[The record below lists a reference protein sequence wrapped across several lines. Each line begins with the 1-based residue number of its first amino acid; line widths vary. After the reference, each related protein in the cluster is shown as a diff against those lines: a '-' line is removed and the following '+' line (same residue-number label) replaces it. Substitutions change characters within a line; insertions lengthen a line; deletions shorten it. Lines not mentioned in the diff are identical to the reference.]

1 MICSRNKSIVAFSV
15 AALFL
20 SAALPS
26 WAGIT
31 GSISGTVS
39 DPTGAVMVGVTVTV
53 TSASTGVR
61 STAVSDAKG
70 FYRFPSLN
78 VDTYEVSVA
87 QAGFRPF
94 VESGVRID
102 ANSAIQIDIQLQ
114 LGQQTDTLTVNSNT
128 LQVETQSTQMGDVIE
143 GETITSV
150 PLNGRSYLDLLALQP
165 GVSPYTGD
173 DTAGGTVAAPIS
185 GSLSNGTQSIN
196 GGRPEANGFMVNGAD
211 AEEGIHNGAAIVPN
225 LDSIAEF
232 RIITNNFNAEYGNY
246 SGGQINVVT
255 KSGSNQFHGDLFEFL
270 RNTDLDAANYFSG
283 RGDFKQNQ
291 FGGTFGGPI
300 KKNKLFF
307 FVDYQG
313 TRQILG
319 ATQFYPVPT
328 SNDRQGNLLDQASS
342 FAIGTDQASN
352 PIATTVG
359 FQNWANVLAAR
370 LGESTGQV
378 AVGEPYYYTAGMVN
392 PATINP
398 TTGIGVPYTNNCT
411 SNNPTTGC
419 VFPNAY
425 IPPSSWDFAAAGM
438 LQYIPQANGGNG
450 TTYSTSAFNEN
461 LTDNK
466 EGLRLD
472 ASLGKHMLFGYYFI
486 DKYNVSNPYAAVTVP
501 GFTAITHGLAQ
512 MINVGVTS
520 TLSNSSVNDVRLVFL
535 RNVNYIDNPQG
546 GAGVSLSSLGFNT
559 PWGSSGGIGSVSPAL
574 AGVPN
579 MVFNN
584 YSFGVPFTTFDQ
596 RNNTFQVIDNFTRI
610 VGTHTFQFGADVHY
624 DQINLTGFTGQNG
637 SFTFTGA
644 ETGLDFA
651 DFLIG
656 APSSFIQGSPDIEH
670 TRSKYYGAYAQDSWR
685 VRPTLTL
692 NYGLRWEASTPWY
705 DTRNMIETLIV
716 GEQSQV
722 FPDAPAG
729 LVLPGDP
736 GVPRTLAP
744 TKYTNFAPR
753 FGLAYSP
760 KVENGLLAKL
770 FGGPGNTSIRAGYGL
785 FYQSIQQADTE
796 QEIGDAPY
804 GFFYQ
809 NPTPPELFSPFVDR
823 TTGLTEPN
831 DFPFQF
837 PPANVSAKNP
847 DTSFPWGLVEPIS
860 GGNYFYNKNVLPYS
874 QDFELSVQRQIG
886 QRTVATLSYVGTVG
900 HKLLTFVESNP
911 GNEALCV
918 QLSNPA
924 ILQPNTPACGP
935 FGENGVYTIANGTQI
950 NGTRYPFGP
959 NFGSNAYMKSM
970 ANSSYNSFQASL
982 QHNDKHAQFML
993 AYTWSK
999 SMDNGS
1005 GTLDATNPYNPRQS
1019 RALSIFD
1026 VPQIFV
1032 ASYTIQL
1039 PFDKWSGDGALA
1051 RGLTGGWAL
1060 SGITTFASGQPV
1072 QLTETD
1078 DNSLSGTFL
1087 APVDAPSYADNGSKL
1102 YIDRNPRHGL
1112 PYFNPNYFAQEPFG
1126 QIGDVMR
1133 RFFTGPGINNFNLAL
1148 LKNTKITESKELQF
1162 RAEAFNVFNHAQF
1175 QIPTSSGDFNNTGV
1189 DGFGYATTA
1198 RDPRIMQ
1205 LGLKLL
1211 F

>member
-1 MICSRNKSIVAFSV
+1 MRSVWNSIVL
-15 AALFL
+15 AAVLFT
-20 SAALPS
+20 AIIAR
-26 WAGIT
+26 AGIT
-31 GSISGTVS
+31 GSISGTVK
-39 DPTGAVMVGVTVTV
+39 DPSGAVMPGVTVTV
-53 TSASTGVR
+53 TSISTGVR
-61 STAVSDAKG
+61 STTITDGKG
-70 FYRFPSLN
+70 FYGFPTLN
-78 VDTYEVSVA
+78 VDTYGVA
-87 QAGFRPF
+87 VAHAGFRPF

-102 ANSAIQIDIQLQ
+102 ANSAILIDIQLQ
-114 LGQQTDTLTVNSNT
+114 LGQLSDTVTVQSNT

-143 GETITSV
+143 GPTITSV
-150 PLNGRSYLDLLALQP
+150 PLNGRSYIDLLALQP

-185 GSLSNGTQSIN
+185 GNLNNGTQSIN

-211 AEEGIHNGAAIVPN
+211 AEEGLHNGAAIVPN
-225 LDSIAEF
+225 LDAIAEF

-255 KSGSNQFHGDLFEFL
+255 KSGSNEFHGDLFDFL
-270 RNTDLDAANYFSG
+270 RNTDLDAKNYFSPS
-283 RGDFKQNQ
+283 RGVFIQNQ
-291 FGGTFGGPI
+291 FGGIFGGPI

-319 ATQFYPVPT
+319 ATQNYPVP
-328 SNDRQGNLLDQASS
+328 SVADRSGNLSDQASS
-342 FAIGTDQASN
+342 FATATDAGGN
-352 PIATTVG
+352 PITNTVVGANFATILG
-359 FQNWANVLAAR
+359 NR
-370 LGESTGQV
+370 LGS
-378 AVGEPYYYTAGMVN
+378 AVSNGEPYYYTQGMVN

-398 TTGIGVPYTNNCT
+398 TTGIGTPYTTNCT
-411 SNNPTTGC
+411 SNDPNTGC
-419 VFPNAY
+419 VFPNAAIPQVAWDPAAAAMLKY
-425 IPPSSWDFAAAGM
+425 IPSP
-438 LQYIPQANGGNG
+438 NGNG
-450 TTYSTSAFNEN
+450 LLGPTYSTSAFNEN

-466 EGLRLD
+466 GGLRLD
-472 ASLGKHMLFGYYFI
+472 ASLGKNLLFGYYFL
-486 DKYNVSNPYAAVTVP
+486 DKYTVTNPYASVSIP
-501 GFTAITHGLAQ
+501 GFAANTHGLSQ
-512 MINVGVTS
+512 MINLGLT
-520 TLSNSSVNDVRLVFL
+520 TTISNSSVNDVRVVFL
-535 RNVNYIDNPQG
+535 RNVNFINHPQG
-546 GAGVSLSSLGFNT
+546 GIGASLASLGFNT
-559 PWGSSGGIGSVSPAL
+559 PWNSTGGLGNVSASL

-579 MVFNN
+579 VSFNN
-584 YSFGVPFTTFDQ
+584 YSLGVPFTTFDQ

-610 VGTHTFQFGADVHY
+610 LGTHTLQFGADVHY
-624 DQINLTGFTGQNG
+624 DQINLTGFTAENGQFG
-637 SFTFTGA
+637 FTGA
-644 ETGLDFA
+644 ETGIDFA

-656 APSSFIQGSPDIEH
+656 APSSFIQGSPDLEH
-670 TRSKYYGAYAQDSWR
+670 TRSKYYGVYAQDSWR
-685 VRPTLTL
+685 FRPNLTL

-716 GEQSQV
+716 GEHSQV
-722 FPDAPAG
+722 FPTAPTG

-760 KVENGLLAKL
+760 KTAEGVLAKIL
-770 FGGPGNTSIRAGYGL
+770 GGPGNTSIRAGYGL

-809 NPTPPELFSPFVDR
+809 NPTPPVFSSPFIDR
-823 TTGLTEPN
+823 TTGNLEPN

-837 PPANVSAKNP
+837 PPANVSTKNP

-860 GGNYFYNKNVLPYS
+860 GGNYFYNKNVLPYT
-874 QDFELSVQRQIG
+874 QDYEFSLQRQFG
-886 QRTVATLSYVGTVG
+886 RATVLSLSYVGTVG

-911 GNEALCV
+911 GNQALCLK
-918 QLSNPA
+918 LSNA
-924 ILQPNTPACGP
+924 ANVAPNTPTCGP
-935 FGENGVYTIANGTQI
+935 FGENGVYTLPDGVTQV
-950 NGTRYPFGP
+950 NSTRFPFGP

-982 QHNDKHAQFML
+982 QHNDKYAQLMI

-1026 VPQIFV
+1026 VPQVFV

-1039 PFDKWSGDGALA
+1039 PFNKWTGDGALA
-1051 RGLTGGWAL
+1051 KGLTAGWAL
-1060 SGITTFASGQPV
+1060 SGITTFALGEPI

-1087 APVDAPSYADNGSKL
+1087 APVDAPSYANNGSKL
-1102 YIDRNPRHGL
+1102 YVDRNPRHAQ
-1112 PYFNPNYFAQEPFG
+1112 PYFNPNYFVQEPLG
-1126 QIGDVMR
+1126 QIGNAMR
-1133 RFFTGPGINNFNLAL
+1133 RSFVGPGINNFNMAL

-1175 QIPTSSGDFNNTGV
+1175 QNPSGNFNNTGV
-1189 DGFGYATTA
+1189 GGFGYVTSA

-1205 LGLKLL
+1205 VGLKLL